1 MGAWKGRPAGCL
13 FGDLMTNG
21 TNGRSKPVRGV
32 TILGATGSIGSSTI
46 DLLKRQRDRF
56 SVEALTAHKNGVALA
71 HLARE
76 LGARFAAVAD
86 HGAYQDLKAEL
97 SGTGIEAASGPAA
110 VAEAARR
117 PADWVVGAITG
128 AAGLEPALAAIERG
142 ATLALANKECL
153 VCAGT
158 LFMRRARETGATVLP
173 VDSEHNAL
181 FQALTAGRRE
191 DVTKVIITASGGPF
205 RTWSKD
211 DIRNATLQAALKH
224 PTWSM
229 GPKVTLDSAT
239 LMNKGLEVIEAY
251 HLFNLDPDEI
261 EVLVHPQSIVHGM
274 VEFRDGSV
282 IAHLGAHD
290 MRIPIAHCLAW
301 PDRIDGPAKRLDLA
315 ETGNLTFE
323 KPDLERFPA
332 LGLAWQALRAGS
344 GATTVLNA
352 ANEVAVAE
360 FVAGRIGFTG
370 IPALVEATLDAA
382 GRRGVMREPASILDA
397 VAVDHNSRSLALDL
411 LPEIAAKAF

>member
-1 MGAWKGRPAGCL
+1 MPAAV
-13 FGDLMTNG
+13 
-21 TNGRSKPVRGV
+21 RSV
-32 TILGATGSIGSSTI
+32 TILGATGSIGSSTV
-46 DLLKRQRDRF
+46 DLLKRQPERF
-56 SVEALTAHKNGVALA
+56 SVEALTAHRNGVALA

-86 HGAYQDLKAEL
+86 PAAYNELKAEL
-97 SGTGIEAASGPAA
+97 SGTGIEAAAGPDA
-110 VAEAARR
+110 VTEAARR
-117 PADWVVGAITG
+117 PADWVIGAITG

-153 VCAGT
+153 VCAGS
-158 LFMRRARETGATVLP
+158 LFMRRAKEMNARVLP

-181 FQALTAGRRE
+181 FQAMTAGRRE

-211 DIRNATLQAALKH
+211 DIVRKATLQAALKH
-224 PTWSM
+224 PNWSM
-229 GPKVTLDSAT
+229 GPKVTIDSAT

-251 HLFNLDPDEI
+251 HLFNLRPDEI
-261 EVLVHPQSIVHGM
+261 EVVVHPQSIIHGM

-290 MRIPIAHCLAW
+290 MRIPIAHCLAY

-315 ETGNLTFE
+315 EIGSLTFE
-323 KPDLERFPA
+323 KPDLDRFPA
-332 LGLAWQALRAGS
+332 LGLAWHALRTGS

-360 FVAGRIGFTG
+360 FVAGRISFTG
-370 IPALVEATLDAA
+370 IPALVEATMEGA
-382 GRRGVMREPASILDA
+382 GRRGVMREPGSIADA
-397 VAVDHNSRSLALDL
+397 ISVDHNSRLIAQDL
-411 LPEIAAKAF
+411 VPEIAAKAF

>member
-1 MGAWKGRPAGCL
+1 MIWMPTAKRAKPKLAV
-13 FGDLMTNG
+13 
-21 TNGRSKPVRGV
+21 RSV
-32 TILGATGSIGSSTI
+32 TILGATGSIGSSTV
-46 DLLKRQRDRF
+46 DLLKRQPERF

-71 HLARE
+71 QLARE

-86 HGAYQDLKAEL
+86 PSAYNELKSEL
-97 SGTGIEAASGPAA
+97 SGTGIEAAAGTDA
-110 VAEAARR
+110 VVEAARR
-117 PADWVVGAITG
+117 PADWVIGAITG

-158 LFMRRARETGATVLP
+158 LFMRRAKEMNAQVLP

-181 FQALTAGRRE
+181 FQAMTAGRRE

-205 RTWSKD
+205 RTWSKQE
-211 DIRNATLQAALKH
+211 IRNATLEAALKH
-224 PTWSM
+224 PNWSM
-229 GPKVTLDSAT
+229 GPKVTIDSAS

-251 HLFNLDPDEI
+251 HLFNLKPDEI

-282 IAHLGAHD
+282 IAHLGPHD
-290 MRIPIAHCLAW
+290 MRVPIAHCLAY
-301 PDRIDGPAKRLDLA
+301 PDRIDGPVKRLDLA
-315 ETGNLTFE
+315 AIGSLTFE
-323 KPDLERFPA
+323 KPDLDRFPA
-332 LGLAWQALRAGS
+332 LGLAWQALRTGS

-352 ANEVAVAE
+352 ANEVAVAA
-360 FVAGRIGFTG
+360 FVERKIGFTG
-370 IPALVEATLDAA
+370 IAALVEATLDAA
-382 GRRGVMREPASILDA
+382 ARRGVMREPASIADA
-397 VAVDHNSRSLALDL
+397 ILVDHNSRSLSKEL

>member
-1 MGAWKGRPAGCL
+1 MAL
-13 FGDLMTNG
+13 G
-21 TNGRSKPVRGV
+21 TQPLRLADTAPRRV
-32 TILGATGSIGSSTI
+32 TILGATGSIGTSTV
-46 DLLKRQRDRF
+46 DLLKRQNGRF
-56 SVEALTAHKNGVALA
+56 AVEALTANRNGVALA
-71 HLARE
+71 KLARE
-76 LGARFAAVAD
+76 LGARFAAV
-86 HGAYQDLKAEL
+86 GEPEAYRELKAAL
-97 SGTGIEAASGPAA
+97 SGSGIEAAAGPDA
-110 VAEAARR
+110 VVEAAGR
-117 PADWVVGAITG
+117 PAEWVIGAITG

-153 VCAGT
+153 VCAGS
-158 LFMRRARETGATVLP
+158 LFMRRARQTGATVLP

-205 RTWSKD
+205 RTWSKQQ
-211 DIRNATLQAALKH
+211 IANATLEAALKH
-224 PTWSM
+224 PNWSM
-229 GPKVTLDSAT
+229 GPKVTIDSAT

-251 HLFNLDPDEI
+251 HLFNLKPDEI

-301 PDRIDGPAKRLDLA
+301 PDRIDGPARRLDLA
-315 ETGNLTFE
+315 EIGSLTFE
-323 KPDLERFPA
+323 KPDLDRFPA
-332 LGLAWQALRAGS
+332 LGLAWQALRTGS

-352 ANEVAVAE
+352 ANEIAVAQ
-360 FVAGRIGFTG
+360 FVSGQIGFTG
-370 IPALVEATLDAA
+370 IAALVAATLEAA
-382 GRRGVMREPASILDA
+382 ARRGIMREPASIADA
-397 VAVDHNSRSLALDL
+397 LAVDHDSRSLARGL